1 MQNKKEPLTNLL
13 AIRKLISSTGCVY
26 ISPLPPPSLPH
37 LCSKIQIFL
46 NSEVVLSV
54 PLKKKKSPAN
64 PKSFNW
70 FHWPESKPGC
80 CTVIYCLVLLRWQQ
94 SNSTGSLER
103 ILMFISCSST
113 WGKAGTNKA
122 ESCLSTCREGKGS
135 MIPSISG
142 IYCSFSRMRGTS
154 SFVYKSKIG
163 ENSKS

>member
-1 MQNKKEPLTNLL
+1 M
-13 AIRKLISSTGCVY
+13 C
-26 ISPLPPPSLPH
+26 ISPLSHHH
-37 LCSKIQIFL
+37 LCPTSAPRYKYFWILKLFCQFL
-46 NSEVVLSV
+46 W
-54 PLKKKKSPAN
+54 KKKKSPAN

-70 FHWPESKPGC
+70 FHWPESRPGC

-94 SNSTGSLER
+94 SNSTGSLEH
-103 ILMFISCSST
+103 ILMFISCSPT

-142 IYCSFSRMRGTS
+142 IYCSSSRMRGTS